1 MWEALEPDYLIIKT
15 SLTDGKGKETA
26 IWIRWIKVGA
36 FRSAHQDIVL
46 LVHRAALP
54 AGL

>member
-15 SLTDGKGKETA
+15 SLTDGKEETA
-26 IWIRWIKVGA
+26 RWIKWIKVGA

>member
-15 SLTDGKGKETA
+15 SLTEGKGKKRL
-26 IWIRWIKVGA
+26 WIKWIKVGA

-46 LVHRAALP
+46 LVHRAVLP